1 MAKKTTYQIN
11 VSYQDNTLTTNDP
24 NDKYFTVN
32 SQGTAEIDRIVREM
46 MDVNP
51 GLEQENIG
59 MVLELFNRIIIKLLL
74 LGLRINTGLFII
86 ELVCK
91 GVTYNGKWDPAKN
104 SLQISITPT
113 KELRE
118 ILDSCII
125 NVTGESKGG
134 MTVAGGESA
143 QGAGYRVKA
152 GRAFTLNGKNIKVV
166 GDDPSVGITLT
177 SSDSVVT
184 KIEGDLLLQ
193 NDPSKVSSDSVV
205 TKIEGDL
212 LLQND
217 PSKVSFIVPGSL
229 EDGEYELKIVT
240 QYTSGGWQLKTPR
253 SIVKTLIV
261 GEAESDAPV
270 TSGGDEE
277 EDGPQVQ

>member
-113 KELRE
+113 KELHE

-152 GRAFTLNGKNIKVV
+152 GRIFTLNGKNIKVA

-177 SSDSVVT
+177 NSSSVVT
-184 KIEGDLLLQ
+184 KIEGDLIIQ
-193 NDPSKVSSDSVV
+193 NSPSKVV
-205 TKIEGDL
+205 
-212 LLQND
+212 
-217 PSKVSFIVPGSL
+217 FIVPESTA
-229 EDGEYELKIVT
+229 DGEYELKLVT
-240 QYTSGGWQLKTPR
+240 QYSGSSVYLKTPR
-253 SIVKTLIV
+253 TIVKTLTV
-261 GEAESDAPV
+261 GEAVDDAPD
-270 TSGGDEE
+270 TGDDDDV

>member
-193 NDPSKVSSDSVV
+193 NDPSKVS
-205 TKIEGDL
+205 
-212 LLQND
+212 
-217 PSKVSFIVPGSL
+217 FIVPGSL